1 MSLWNRCQNVSLIM
15 TFNIQCYNSILHNSN
30 IKFDFELRCRHK
42 VSQQIIFPL
51 PRHTQIQP
59 ILSNLSL
66 TISGEHTLTNL
77 DDDDDDASDPL
88 KQTTRVT
95 ASLLMPLLPI
105 LRLVTSRGDLDI
117 CDSEDEGRDLNGTGA
132 SDQTYD
138 ESAAKKAVKVGVEPE
153 SQ

>member
-1 MSLWNRCQNVSLIM
+1 MM
-15 TFNIQCYNSILHNSN
+15 TMMQA
-30 IKFDFELRCRHK
+30 
-42 VSQQIIFPL
+42 
-51 PRHTQIQP
+51 
-59 ILSNLSL
+59 ILSSRPHG
-66 TISGEHTLTNL
+66 S
-77 DDDDDDASDPL
+77 P
-88 KQTTRVT
+88 RV
-95 ASLLMPLLPI
+95 LMPLLTI